1 MWTAFSL
8 LWAATP
14 GVARAA
20 SESGDGRGAGELGTV
35 VVLVVLI
42 GVAYVLAHSVVE
54 RLQRRF
60 LVVSGAEYLLL
71 GILLGLFPAIAGLEK
86 ENLQGLFPVI
96 ALAAGWVGLLRGTDF
111 DFASLQRLDPATWR
125 IVFLHHLLPGV
136 AVGVA
141 SYYFFTL
148 AGPLF
153 AFELVDEAGHL
164 TLVNPLADP
173 VTGLVSKRDAALS
186 AAALACF
193 AATDSAEPFDL
204 LARRYEVGGRIAP
217 LLRNGT
223 RLGDIAVIL
232 AFGLIFCIFHE
243 QAEGAKTYSPSLWA
257 WVTVLLGGAL
267 GFLFSLFLA
276 GDESDNSRFLALVGI
291 IAFASG
297 GAYFLKISPLTVN
310 LAMGF
315 VLVNFARGGQLLHT
329 TLEST
334 ERPMA
339 IVLLIFAGALWEVPA
354 QAQVLPTLIAL
365 GGFLLLRTAGKWLAS
380 LVAGWGTTLRKDLF
394 RGLLAHGDVTLA
406 MAVSFRL
413 VYQDSPAADIAY
425 SVVLAS
431 IVLNDL
437 VAPRLLRGLLVD
449 EGGIQKELRHDDSG
463 TSIEVSNR

>member
-1 MWTAFSL
+1 MVGRLMVTAVPFVC
-8 LWAATP
+8 AALP

-20 SESGDGRGAGELGTV
+20 SGAGQNDSAGELGTV
-35 VVLVVLI
+35 VLLVIVI
-42 GVAYVLAHSVVE
+42 GVAYVLAHNVVE

-71 GILLGLFPAIAGLEK
+71 GFLLGPAFPAIHALDNVAGL
-86 ENLQGLFPVI
+86 LPII

-111 DFASLQRLDPATWR
+111 DFASLQKLDPATWR
-125 IVFLHHLLPGV
+125 VVFLHHLLPGV
-136 AVGVA
+136 AVGVG
-141 SYYFFTL
+141 SYYFFTET
-148 AGPLF
+148 GW
-153 AFELVDEAGHL
+153 VL
-164 TLVNPLADP
+164 TSP
-173 VTGLVSKRDAALS
+173 RDGALS

-193 AATDSAEPFDL
+193 AAADSAEPFDL
-204 LARRYEVGGRIAP
+204 LARRYEVSGRLAP

-232 AFGLIFCIFHE
+232 AFGLIFCVFHE
-243 QAEGAKTYSPSLWA
+243 NAPQAQDYSPALWA

-297 GAYFLKISPLTVN
+297 GAYFLELSPLAVN
-310 LAMGF
+310 LSMGF

-339 IVLLIFAGALWEVPA
+339 IVLLIFAGALWERTELV
-354 QAQVLPTLIAL
+354 PTLLAL
-365 GGFLLLRTAGKWLAS
+365 GGFLIARTGAKWIAS
-380 LVAGWGTTLRKDLF
+380 VIAGWGTSLRKDLF

-413 VYQDSPAADIAY
+413 VYDGEAAKIAY
-425 SVVLAS
+425 SVVLGS
-431 IVLNDL
+431 IILNDL
-437 VAPRLLRGLLVD
+437 MAPRLLRGLLVD
-449 EGGIQKELRHDDSG
+449 EGEIQRELKDSDSR
-463 TSIEVSNR
+463 TSIEVTTR

>member
-1 MWTAFSL
+1 MTAAAL
-8 LWAATP
+8 VWAALP

-20 SESGDGRGAGELGTV
+20 SGSTRDDNPSELSTV
-35 VVLVVLI
+35 VLLVVVI
-42 GVAYVLAHSVVE
+42 GVAYVLAHNVVE

-71 GILLGLFPAIAGLEK
+71 GFLLGPAFPAIHALDNVSGL
-86 ENLQGLFPVI
+86 LPVI

-125 IVFLHHLLPGV
+125 VVFLHHLLPGV
-136 AVGVA
+136 AVGVG
-141 SYYFFTL
+141 SYYFFTET
-148 AGPLF
+148 GWLF
-153 AFELVDEAGHL
+153 ASSH
-164 TLVNPLADP
+164 
-173 VTGLVSKRDAALS
+173 DAALS

-193 AATDSAEPFDL
+193 AAADSAEPFDL
-204 LARRYEVGGRIAP
+204 LARRYEISGRLAP

-223 RLGDIAVIL
+223 RLGDILVIL
-232 AFGLIFCIFHE
+232 SFGLIFCVFHE
-243 QAEGAKTYSPSLWA
+243 SAPEAQVYSPSTWA
-257 WVTVLLGGAL
+257 WVTVSLGGAL

-297 GAYFLKISPLTVN
+297 GAYFLELSPLAVN
-310 LAMGF
+310 LSMGF

-339 IVLLIFAGALWEVPA
+339 IVLLIFAGALWQPTPLV
-354 QAQVLPTLIAL
+354 PTLVAL
-365 GGFLLLRTAGKWLAS
+365 GGFLAARTGAKWLAS
-380 LVAGWGTTLRKDLF
+380 AIAGWGTSLRKDLY

-413 VYQDSPAADIAY
+413 VYHGDAANIAY
-425 SVVLAS
+425 SVVLGS
-431 IVLNDL
+431 IILNDL
-437 VAPRLLRGLLVD
+437 MAPRLLRGLLVD
-449 EGGIQKELRHDDSG
+449 EGEIQRELKESDSQ
-463 TSIEVSNR
+463 TSIEVSAR

>member
-1 MWTAFSL
+1 MARRLMGTAVL
-8 LWAATP
+8 AWAALP
-14 GVARAA
+14 GVAYAA
-20 SESGDGRGAGELGTV
+20 GANDPAGGAGDLGTV
-35 VVLVVLI
+35 VLLVLVI
-42 GVAYVLAHSVVE
+42 GVAYVLAHNVVE

-71 GILLGLFPAIAGLEK
+71 GVLLGPTFPAIGAFDNLTGL
-86 ENLQGLFPVI
+86 LPII

-111 DFASLQRLDPATWR
+111 DFTSLQKLDPATWR
-125 IVFLHHLLPGV
+125 IVFLHHLLPGA
-136 AVGVA
+136 AVGFGA
-141 SYYFFTL
+141 YYFFTTL
-148 AGPLF
+148 
-153 AFELVDEAGHL
+153 ELSE
-164 TLVNPLADP
+164 T
-173 VTGLVSKRDAALS
+173 TRTAALS

-193 AATDSAEPFDL
+193 AAADSAEPFDL
-204 LARRYEVGGRIAP
+204 LARRYEISGRLAP

-232 AFGLIFCIFHE
+232 AFGLIFCVFHE
-243 QAEGAKTYSPSLWA
+243 NDPSARVYSPALWA

-297 GAYFLKISPLTVN
+297 GAFFLQLSPLAVN
-310 LAMGF
+310 LSMGF

-339 IVLLIFAGALWEVPA
+339 IVLLIFAGALWVPTPL
-354 QAQVLPTLIAL
+354 VITLTAL
-365 GGFLLLRTAGKWLAS
+365 LGFLVVRTLAKWLAS
-380 LVAGWGTTLRKDLF
+380 LIAAWGTSLRKDLF

-413 VYQDSPAADIAY
+413 VYKGGAADIAY
-425 SVVLAS
+425 SVVLGS
-431 IVLNDL
+431 VILNDL
-437 VAPRLLRGLLVD
+437 LAPRLLRGLLAD
-449 EGGIQKELRHDDSG
+449 EGGIQRELNENDSR
-463 TSIEVSNR
+463 TSIEVKAR

>member
-1 MWTAFSL
+1 MVGRLMVTAVPFVC
-8 LWAATP
+8 AALP
-14 GVARAA
+14 GVAHAA
-20 SESGDGRGAGELGTV
+20 SGAGQNDSAGELGTV
-35 VVLVVLI
+35 VLLVIVI
-42 GVAYVLAHSVVE
+42 GVAYVLAHNVVE

-71 GILLGLFPAIAGLEK
+71 GFLLGPAFPAIHALDNVAGL
-86 ENLQGLFPVI
+86 LPII

-111 DFASLQRLDPATWR
+111 DFASLQKLDPATWR
-125 IVFLHHLLPGV
+125 VVFLHHLLPGV
-136 AVGVA
+136 AVGVG
-141 SYYFFTL
+141 SYYFLT
-148 AGPLF
+148 
-153 AFELVDEAGHL
+153 EAGWVL
-164 TLVNPLADP
+164 TSP
-173 VTGLVSKRDAALS
+173 RDAALS

-193 AATDSAEPFDL
+193 AAADSAEPFDL
-204 LARRYEVGGRIAP
+204 LARRYEVSGRLAS

-232 AFGLIFCIFHE
+232 AFGLIFCVFHE
-243 QAEGAKTYSPSLWA
+243 NAPQAQDYSPALWA

-297 GAYFLKISPLTVN
+297 GAYFLELSPLAVN
-310 LAMGF
+310 LSMGF

-339 IVLLIFAGALWEVPA
+339 IVLLIFAGALWERTELV
-354 QAQVLPTLIAL
+354 PTLLAL
-365 GGFLLLRTAGKWLAS
+365 GGFLIARTGAKWIAS
-380 LVAGWGTTLRKDLF
+380 VIAGWGTSLRKDLF

-413 VYQDSPAADIAY
+413 VYEGEAAKIAY
-425 SVVLAS
+425 SVVLGS
-431 IVLNDL
+431 IILNDL
-437 VAPRLLRGLLVD
+437 MAPRLLRGLLVD
-449 EGGIQKELRHDDSG
+449 EGEIQRELKDSDSR
-463 TSIEVSNR
+463 TSIEVTTR

>member
-1 MWTAFSL
+1 MTVAPL
-8 LWAATP
+8 VWAALP
-14 GVARAA
+14 GVAYAA
-20 SESGDGRGAGELGTV
+20 SGSAQDDSTGELGTV
-35 VVLVVLI
+35 VLLVVVI
-42 GVAYVLAHSVVE
+42 GVAYVLAHNVVE

-71 GILLGLFPAIAGLEK
+71 GFLLGPAFPAIHALDNISGL
-86 ENLQGLFPVI
+86 LPII

-125 IVFLHHLLPGV
+125 IVFLHHLLPGL
-136 AVGVA
+136 AVGA
-141 SYYFFTL
+141 GSYYFFT
-148 AGPLF
+148 
-153 AFELVDEAGHL
+153 E
-164 TLVNPLADP
+164 
-173 VTGLVSKRDAALS
+173 TGWVFTSSREAALS

-193 AATDSAEPFDL
+193 AAADSAEPFDL
-204 LARRYEVGGRIAP
+204 LARRYEISGRLAP

-232 AFGLIFCIFHE
+232 AFGLIFCVFHE
-243 QAEGAKTYSPSLWA
+243 NAPQAQDYSPSLWA

-297 GAYFLKISPLTVN
+297 GAYFLELSPLAVN
-310 LAMGF
+310 LSMGF

-339 IVLLIFAGALWEVPA
+339 IVLLIFAGALWEPTPLV
-354 QAQVLPTLIAL
+354 PTLVAL
-365 GGFLLLRTAGKWLAS
+365 GGFLAARTGAKWLAS
-380 LVAGWGTTLRKDLF
+380 AIAGWGTSLRKDLF

-413 VYQDSPAADIAY
+413 VYQGAAANIAY
-425 SVVLAS
+425 SVVLGS
-431 IVLNDL
+431 IILNDL
-437 VAPRLLRGLLVD
+437 LAPRLLRGLLVD
-449 EGGIQKELRHDDSG
+449 EGEIQRELKESDSR
-463 TSIEVSNR
+463 TSIEVATR